1 MAIKFIFDSPLTI
14 FVVTL
19 NKEGSYNRKEELHS
33 SAILLIF
40 QFVPNAA
47 EIRQQM
53 LEIHHS
59 ADLSLFFRW
68 NQVVFLYPDMRTG
81 LKGKWSGKQ
90 VLNPKVVELVAE
102 RCRWGN
108 TNPIRIDTHSCCPI
122 PNLYL

>member
-1 MAIKFIFDSPLTI
+1 MVIKFIFDSPLTI

-47 EIRQQM
+47 QIRQQM

-59 ADLSLFFRW
+59 TDSSLF
-68 NQVVFLYPDMRTG
+68 PME
-81 LKGKWSGKQ
+81 SGCFSLPGHEDGSQ
-90 VLNPKVVELVAE
+90 RKVEWE
-102 RCRWGN
+102 
-108 TNPIRIDTHSCCPI
+108 TSSQP
-122 PNLYL
+122 

>member
-19 NKEGSYNRKEELHS
+19 NKEGSYNIKEVLHS

-47 EIRQQM
+47 QIRQQM

-59 ADLSLFFRW
+59 ADLSPF
-68 NQVVFLYPDMRTG
+68 PME
-81 LKGKWSGKQ
+81 SGCFSLSGHEDRSQ
-90 VLNPKVVELVAE
+90 RKVEWE
-102 RCRWGN
+102 
-108 TNPIRIDTHSCCPI
+108 TSSQP
-122 PNLYL
+122 